1 MLSACGRLQVL
12 AEHITDLSQ
21 RAERVVMLDARNAE
35 LEKLMLEAAAA
46 REALSCEVSRLI
58 CILCCAGPRIRH

>member
-1 MLSACGRLQVL
+1 
-12 AEHITDLSQ
+12 
-21 RAERVVMLDARNAE
+21 MLDARNAE